1 MGGGTAGAA
10 VATRLSQR
18 LSNSTVLIIEAGP
31 AAGDAE
37 VINIPGFRG
46 TAGNTIY
53 DWNLTS
59 VPHAAMNNRSLPL
72 TRGHVLGGTSALN
85 YLSWT
90 KGSSA
95 EYDAWETLGN
105 PGWNWTTMNEQ
116 MMKSENFTIGTFG
129 NDFVPAGDGNAG
141 PIQTIIDRL
150 TPKFEKYWFPTMANL
165 GFRKN
170 KKPTDGDLEG
180 ASLNPTSVDPNTYKR
195 S

>member
-1 MGGGTAGAA
+1 M
-10 VATRLSQR
+10 
-18 LSNSTVLIIEAGP
+18 
-31 AAGDAE
+31 
-37 VINIPGFRG
+37 
-46 TAGNTIY
+46 NTIY

-59 VPHAAMNNRSLPL
+59 VPQAATNNRSWTL
-72 TRGHVLGGTSALN
+72 TRGHVLGGSSALN

-95 EYDAWETLGN
+95 EYDAWEALGN

-116 MMKSENFTIGTFG
+116 MMKAENFTIGTFG
-129 NDFVPAGDGNAG
+129 NDFVPAGDGKAG
-141 PIQTIIDRL
+141 PIQTLIDRL

-170 KKPTDGDLEG
+170 KKATDGDLGG
-180 ASLNPTSVDPNTYKR
+180 ASFNPTNIDLSTYKR